1 MFFCRHQNKLLSQL
15 VFRLDICHKFRQISC
30 DMWHDSLVFHLSNSF
45 WHYFNAYSQMKRFR
59 ENHIKMHMYMI
70 YTSRLLNVSYMI
82 SQQLLT
88 VVKVEYLFFV
98 WRHGC
103 LRLWPDMAIYCYL
116 HFGRIINNS
125 LAKKIIMFAAV
136 SFGWN
141 YSLNGEYSPQCI
153 FLTFGSDRKS
163 VGRKVNHQ
171 HKSYWTSWRLKCI
184 QMHWDI
190 WSLLVWHW
198 FETQRVLSYN
208 MQVIK
213 KDTLWS
219 LCIRKAIFV
228 IGKILGE
235 AETNIYNQCNVI
247 IICLH
252 YYYN

>member
-116 HFGRIINNS
+116 HFGRIINHS

-171 HKSYWTSWRLKCI
+171 HFIPIGAKIWLDLMTF
-184 QMHWDI
+184 QMYSNALRH
-190 WSLLVWHW
+190 L
-198 FETQRVLSYN
+198 
-208 MQVIK
+208 
-213 KDTLWS
+213 
-219 LCIRKAIFV
+219 IFV
-228 IGKILGE
+228 GLTLIWNATSTFL
-235 AETNIYNQCNVI
+235 
-247 IICLH
+247 
-252 YYYN
+252 

>member
-1 MFFCRHQNKLLSQL
+1 MNHVTCHMRFVETCDKYQVWKPTETEVCFGVYKKTYSLYLQDFAKSRHESIITLPM
-15 VFRLDICHKFRQISC
+15 V
-30 DMWHDSLVFHLSNSF
+30 
-45 WHYFNAYSQMKRFR
+45 
-59 ENHIKMHMYMI
+59 MI
-70 YTSRLLNVSYMI
+70 IMMM
-82 SQQLLT
+82 
-88 VVKVEYLFFV
+88 
-98 WRHGC
+98 
-103 LRLWPDMAIYCYL
+103 RLWPDMAIYCYL

-171 HKSYWTSWRLKCI
+171 HKFIPIGAKIWLDLMTF
-184 QMHWDI
+184 QMYSNALRHLI
-190 WSLLVWHW
+190 FVVLTC

-219 LCIRKAIFV
+219 LGIRKAIFV